1 MQAKTYLEQVAKAER
16 ELIVLGHKKRH
27 FEDLARSV
35 GGMGGSAIG
44 SQHNGGSRVETAAV
58 NLADL
63 ITETAAQEKEY
74 ARVVHEAEELI
85 SKVPQ
90 ERFRQILRLHYI
102 AGCSFRTISDELRYE
117 DPKSVHRAHRWALR
131 EMNKVLR
138 EVERNDETS

>member
-1 MQAKTYLEQVAKAER
+1 MQAKEYLNQVAKAER
-16 ELIVLGHKKRH
+16 ELIYLSHKRRH

-35 GGMGGSAIG
+35 GGFGGSAIG
-44 SQHNGGSRVETAAV
+44 TQHNGGSRVETAAV

-63 ITETAAQEKEY
+63 ITETAVKEAEY
-74 ARVVHEAEELI
+74 ARVVHEAEDLI
-85 SKVPQ
+85 AKIPQ

-131 EMNKVLR
+131 ELQKVM
-138 EVERNDETS
+138 